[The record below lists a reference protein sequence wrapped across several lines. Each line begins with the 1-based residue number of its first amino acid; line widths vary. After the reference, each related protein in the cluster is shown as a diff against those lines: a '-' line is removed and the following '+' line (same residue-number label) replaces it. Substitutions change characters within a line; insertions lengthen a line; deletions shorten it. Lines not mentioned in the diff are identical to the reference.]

1 MDKRY
6 KNICIKSFVKKG
18 IIIVLVTTMTVKT
31 LHFNFIENIINVYG
45 DTTTEDLNA
54 AQDKK
59 NDINVQIQNTQEE
72 IAKLQ
77 QQSSDTKAYIAQ
89 LDSKMNELDISL
101 YNLNNDITLKQE
113 EIDNAEAG
121 LAQAIVDS
129 EEQYASM
136 KLRIKFMYER
146 STENYLQIL
155 FSASNMG
162 DMLNRAEYISKISEY
177 DREMLEK
184 YQETVDYIAQT
195 KAQLESD
202 YVQLDNMATSLESE
216 KGSLSVVQEAKNAE
230 LMALN
235 EQTDTAM
242 EKESSLHADLAAQES
257 EIEAM
262 EAQIAAQEEAR
273 RQAELEAQRR
283 AEEEQSRAEEARRQA
298 EEAAK
303 ATKSQLVD
311 NSAIGNSGNASLD
324 DSTTSST
331 SATAST
337 SATSSSNTSSN
348 SSSNSSSSS
357 SSNSQ
362 QTSSS
367 GFVWPTVSRRITSDY
382 GDTEDRSSGHQGID
396 IGATTPGVSGDAIYA
411 AASGTVTLAT
421 YSSSAGN
428 WIWIY
433 HGNGLYT
440 VYMHCSALLV
450 SVGDTVSQGQ
460 TIARMGSTGNS
471 TGAHLHFGVRLNGSY
486 VNPWNY
492 FG

>member
-1 MDKRY
+1 MNKKN
-6 KNICIKSFVKKG
+6 KNIYIKPFIKKG
-18 IIIVLVTTMTVKT
+18 IIVVLVTTMTVGT
-31 LHFNFIENIINVYG
+31 LRVDFTRNIINIYG

-59 NDINVQIQNTQEE
+59 NDINAQIQSTQNE
-72 IAKLQ
+72 IAQLQ
-77 QQSSDTKAYIAQ
+77 QQSSDTQAYIAQ
-89 LDSKMNELDISL
+89 LDSKMNELDTSL
-101 YNLNNDITLKQE
+101 YNLNNSIALKQE
-113 EIDNAEAG
+113 EINNAEIG
-121 LAQAIVDS
+121 LAQAVVVS
-129 EEQYASM
+129 QEQYASM
-136 KLRIKFMYER
+136 KLRIKFMYEH
-146 STENYLQIL
+146 STENYLEIL
-155 FSASNMG
+155 FSSSNMG
-162 DMLNRAEYISKISEY
+162 DMLNKAEYISKISEY

-202 YVQLDNMATSLESE
+202 YAQLDSMASSLEAE
-216 KGSLSVVQEAKNAE
+216 KGSLAVVQEAKNAE

-235 EQTDTAM
+235 VQTDTAR
-242 EKESSLHADLAAQES
+242 EKENALHADLAAQES

-273 RQAELEAQRR
+273 RQAELEEQRR
-283 AEEEQSRAEEARRQA
+283 AEEASRQA

-311 NSAIGNSGNASLD
+311 NSGASNAGNASLD
-324 DSTTSST
+324 N
-331 SATAST
+331 
-337 SATSSSNTSSN
+337 SSSNSTSSNNTSSGSNSNSSN

-367 GFVWPTVSRRITSDY
+367 GFIWPTVSRRITSDY

-492 FG
+492 LG

>member
-273 RQAELEAQRR
+273 RQAE
-283 AEEEQSRAEEARRQA
+283 
-298 EEAAK
+298 EAAK

-492 FG
+492 VG

>member
-273 RQAELEAQRR
+273 RQAE
-283 AEEEQSRAEEARRQA
+283 
-298 EEAAK
+298 EAAK

-348 SSSNSSSSS
+348 SSSNSSYSS

-492 FG
+492 VG